1 MYKDE
6 RKNQVFLYIIFIII
20 CIASLLPF
28 FLLVIT
34 SFSDEETVIR
44 QGYSFIPKKFSLR
57 AYQYLYKEL
66 NRIIR
71 SYCISIITTATGTSL
86 GLFVLSL
93 TAYPLSRTEL
103 PGRKYLSFYIL
114 FTLLF
119 NSGLVPTYL
128 IYTNI
133 FHLKNTIWGLII
145 PWLFLNG
152 FNVLIA
158 RTFFQS
164 QIPSSLIEAAVIDGA
179 GEFAIYL
186 KIILP
191 LSVPVLST
199 MGLIY
204 LISYWND
211 WYNGLIFITNPQY
224 YSLQNLLNRILL
236 NVQFL
241 QANPN
246 VPQAAAESLVNNIPL
261 QTVRMALAALG
272 AMPLLLIYPFF
283 QNYLVKGLTVGA
295 LKG

>member
-1 MYKDE
+1 
-6 RKNQVFLYIIFIII
+6 
-20 CIASLLPF
+20 
-28 FLLVIT
+28 
-34 SFSDEETVIR
+34 
-44 QGYSFIPKKFSLR
+44 
-57 AYQYLYKEL
+57 
-66 NRIIR
+66 
-71 SYCISIITTATGTSL
+71 
-86 GLFVLSL
+86 VLSL